1 MPGRVAIGEGIV
13 APPPAGR
20 PDAGERGAVV
30 MPAADAG
37 GKTNAGAGAGAGAGA
52 AAGARPN
59 VEGALDAAELAPVA
73 GKASGDADAEAAA
86 AGLKGKAIENAV
98 AGAPKPPKAEL
109 EAMGG
114 GGAANNPP
122 PEPPPKPPKPA
133 PDVVYCRGG
142 APTS

>member
-37 GKTNAGAGAGAGAGA
+37 GKPNAGAGAGAGA

-114 GGAANNPP
+114 GGATNNPP

-133 PDVVYCRGG
+133 PDVAAG
-142 APTS
+142 AAPQPPDC